1 MFSLLVYEDIN
12 NDVFLLNNNTS
23 LASTVNAKF
32 SKNFLILTELF
43 KFSEKIWQNILYK
56 FKSHID
62 VWKNIGSKLFLLF
75 SNSVFLWLK
84 TLSLHDS
91 SNLSILWTNIYTFA
105 FEENSDKAFM
115 QLIYIKLYI
124 II

>member
-1 MFSLLVYEDIN
+1 
-12 NDVFLLNNNTS
+12 
-23 LASTVNAKF
+23 
-32 SKNFLILTELF
+32 
-43 KFSEKIWQNILYK
+43 LYK

-75 SNSVFLWLK
+75 SNSVFFWLK

-91 SNLSILWTNIYTFA
+91 SILSILWTNIYTFA